1 MKTTLL
7 VLTIA
12 CLASCSSWRETVAT
26 DDIDI
31 EYGPKSSF
39 AKAIEGKVPGVL
51 INSSGDP
58 TVSPSMLIRGISSL
72 NASTEPLYIL
82 DGMPYDGPINMINP
96 NDIESIKVLKNASE
110 TAIYG
115 IRGGNGVI
123 VIETKKG
130 KTTKQQKPK
139 R

>member
-1 MKTTLL
+1 
-7 VLTIA
+7 
-12 CLASCSSWRETVAT
+12 
-26 DDIDI
+26 
-31 EYGPKSSF
+31 
-39 AKAIEGKVPGVL
+39 
-51 INSSGDP
+51 
-58 TVSPSMLIRGISSL
+58 MLIRGISSL
-72 NASTEPLYIL
+72 NESTEPLYIL

-115 IRGGNGVI
+115 IRGGNGVV
-123 VIETKKG
+123 VIETKTG